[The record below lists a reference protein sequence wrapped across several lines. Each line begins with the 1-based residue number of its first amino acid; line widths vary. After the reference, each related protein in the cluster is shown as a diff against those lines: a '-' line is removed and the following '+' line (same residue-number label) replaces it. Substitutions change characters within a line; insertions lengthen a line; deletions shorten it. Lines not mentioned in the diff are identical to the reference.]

1 MNFEQF
7 SKNLSRTSVAAIA
20 AAFAGVVVTLYAAVH
35 IVERIWAHAT
45 LALVQIPGLGAAV
58 VLAAGVIVLGVSTG
72 LLRRGAHRARTD
84 ADLGS

>member
-1 MNFEQF
+1 MNLRTF
-7 SKNLSRTSVAAIA
+7 SKNLSRTGIAAIA

-45 LALVQIPGLGAAV
+45 LALVQIPGLGAVV
-58 VLAAGVIVLGVSTG
+58 VLAAGVA
-72 LLRRGAHRARTD
+72 LLLAGAALVRRGGRRAD